1 MRQLLVVWLLLI
13 ALCLAAQQFDLFK
26 FGRFS
31 ESAELSE

>member
-1 MRQLLVVWLLLI
+1 MRQLLAVWLLLI
-13 ALCLAAQQFDLFK
+13 ALCLAAQQCDFFK